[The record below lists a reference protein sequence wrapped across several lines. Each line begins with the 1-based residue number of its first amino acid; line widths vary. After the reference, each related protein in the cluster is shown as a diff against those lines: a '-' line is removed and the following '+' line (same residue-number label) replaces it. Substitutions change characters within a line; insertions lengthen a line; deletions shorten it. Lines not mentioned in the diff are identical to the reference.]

1 MKLTVDMDTATLGEI
16 EQFEIDAG
24 KTWEEFAD
32 GKAGVKGTMA
42 LICLQE
48 RRTNPKFT
56 MDDARAI
63 KVNDIESDAADPTPP
78 KRRAKAAS

>member
-16 EQFEIDAG
+16 EQFEVDSG
-24 KTWEEFAD
+24 KTWEEFAA
-32 GKAGVKGTMA
+32 GKAGVRGTMA

-48 RRTNPKFT
+48 RRTNSKFS
-56 MDDARAI
+56 MEDARKI
-63 KVNDIESDAADPTPP
+63 KVSDIEAEADPTPP